1 MEIPVSAQALTFA
14 QGALLGLGL
23 CLAYDLL
30 RALRQL
36 CPRTGLAADA
46 LFGLLLTASFLSFAL
61 TAGQG
66 QFRLYVFL
74 AVFLTAVLYFL
85 TLSPLMLRVFRGLFR
100 LLGRILR
107 TLFAP
112 VRFFLKF
119 LKKISKT
126 LFASFRKWGTMTCK
140 HILGADAGMKFVKS
154 SLLVKLVILIL
165 VVYAT
170 VTLVRLRSQISEKEA
185 EAAGLTSS
193 IASTQQENDRLQS
206 SIDALDT
213 PEGLEQVARDQLGMV
228 SEGEIVFEDVGD

>member
-74 AVFLTAVLYFL
+74 AVFLTAQPAYAA
-85 TLSPLMLRVFRGLFR
+85 RV
-100 LLGRILR
+100 
-107 TLFAP
+107 P
-112 VRFFLKF
+112 
-119 LKKISKT
+119 
-126 LFASFRKWGTMTCK
+126 GTFPSA
-140 HILGADAGMKFVKS
+140 GADFADAVRACALFFEISQKNFKNP
-154 SLLVKLVILIL
+154 LCKLPKMG
-165 VVYAT
+165 Y
-170 VTLVRLRSQISEKEA
+170 
-185 EAAGLTSS
+185 
-193 IASTQQENDRLQS
+193 NDL
-206 SIDALDT
+206 
-213 PEGLEQVARDQLGMV
+213 
-228 SEGEIVFEDVGD
+228 

>member
-140 HILGADAGMKFVKS
+140 HILDWKHAQLERSRRRNEIRQVVSAGQAGDSDPRCVRHCYPGAPSLPDQRKGSRGCRADKLHRKHTAGK
-154 SLLVKLVILIL
+154 
-165 VVYAT
+165 
-170 VTLVRLRSQISEKEA
+170 
-185 EAAGLTSS
+185 
-193 IASTQQENDRLQS
+193 
-206 SIDALDT
+206 
-213 PEGLEQVARDQLGMV
+213 
-228 SEGEIVFEDVGD
+228 

>member
-1 MEIPVSAQALTFA
+1 MQQALIETNLA
-14 QGALLGLGL
+14 QQPHRLTLDSRSRLSITGVLEVESFDDTEILLTSTRGPMSIRGQGLHLQQLSIDGGQVLVDGSVDAISYEDDIRAAAFSPACSADGDPCLGAGADLCAGALLGLGL

-100 LLGRILR
+100 LLRRILQ

-112 VRFFLKF
+112 VRFFEISQ
-119 LKKISKT
+119 KISKP
-126 LFASFRKWGTMTCK
+126 SCK
-140 HILGADAGMKFVKS
+140 LP
-154 SLLVKLVILIL
+154 
-165 VVYAT
+165 
-170 VTLVRLRSQISEKEA
+170 
-185 EAAGLTSS
+185 
-193 IASTQQENDRLQS
+193 ENGVQ
-206 SIDALDT
+206 
-213 PEGLEQVARDQLGMV
+213 
-228 SEGEIVFEDVGD
+228 

>member
-36 CPRTGLAADA
+36 CPRTGFAADA
-46 LFGLLLTASFLSFAL
+46 LFGLLLAASFLSFAL

-85 TLSPLMLRVFRGLFR
+85 TLSPLVLRVFQALWG
-100 LLGRILR
+100 LLGRIVR
-107 TLFAP
+107 ALFAP
-112 VRFFLKF
+112 LRFFLKF
-119 LKKISKT
+119 LKKFSKT

-140 HILGADAGMKFVKS
+140 HILDWKHAQLERSRRRNEIRQVVSAGQAGDSDPRCVRHCYPGAPSLPDQRKGGRGRRADKLHRRHTAGK
-154 SLLVKLVILIL
+154 
-165 VVYAT
+165 
-170 VTLVRLRSQISEKEA
+170 
-185 EAAGLTSS
+185 
-193 IASTQQENDRLQS
+193 
-206 SIDALDT
+206 
-213 PEGLEQVARDQLGMV
+213 
-228 SEGEIVFEDVGD
+228 

>member
-74 AVFLTAVLYFL
+74 AAYAA
-85 TLSPLMLRVFRGLFR
+85 RV
-100 LLGRILR
+100 
-107 TLFAP
+107 P
-112 VRFFLKF
+112 
-119 LKKISKT
+119 
-126 LFASFRKWGTMTCK
+126 GTFPSA
-140 HILGADAGMKFVKS
+140 GADFADAARACALFFEISQKIFKNP
-154 SLLVKLVILIL
+154 LCKLPKMG
-165 VVYAT
+165 Y
-170 VTLVRLRSQISEKEA
+170 
-185 EAAGLTSS
+185 
-193 IASTQQENDRLQS
+193 NDL
-206 SIDALDT
+206 
-213 PEGLEQVARDQLGMV
+213 
-228 SEGEIVFEDVGD
+228 

>member
-85 TLSPLMLRVFRGLFR
+85 TLSPLMLRVFLGTFPSA
-100 LLGRILR
+100 GRILR

-119 LKKISKT
+119 LQKNFKNPS
-126 LFASFRKWGTMTCK
+126 LQAS
-140 HILGADAGMKFVKS
+140 
-154 SLLVKLVILIL
+154 
-165 VVYAT
+165 
-170 VTLVRLRSQISEKEA
+170 
-185 EAAGLTSS
+185 
-193 IASTQQENDRLQS
+193 ENGVQ
-206 SIDALDT
+206 
-213 PEGLEQVARDQLGMV
+213 
-228 SEGEIVFEDVGD
+228 

>member
-100 LLGRILR
+100 LLGGFCGHCSL
-107 TLFAP
+107 P
-112 VRFFLKF
+112 VLLFLKF

-126 LFASFRKWGTMTCK
+126 PLCK
-140 HILGADAGMKFVKS
+140 LPKMG
-154 SLLVKLVILIL
+154 
-165 VVYAT
+165 Y
-170 VTLVRLRSQISEKEA
+170 
-185 EAAGLTSS
+185 
-193 IASTQQENDRLQS
+193 NDL
-206 SIDALDT
+206 
-213 PEGLEQVARDQLGMV
+213 
-228 SEGEIVFEDVGD
+228 

>member
-85 TLSPLMLRVFRGLFR
+85 TLSPLMLRVFRGLCR

-112 VRFFLKF
+112 VRFF
-119 LKKISKT
+119 
-126 LFASFRKWGTMTCK
+126 
-140 HILGADAGMKFVKS
+140 
-154 SLLVKLVILIL
+154 
-165 VVYAT
+165 
-170 VTLVRLRSQISEKEA
+170 
-185 EAAGLTSS
+185 
-193 IASTQQENDRLQS
+193 
-206 SIDALDT
+206 
-213 PEGLEQVARDQLGMV
+213 
-228 SEGEIVFEDVGD
+228 